1 MSARREEPHSE
12 KPRLLRS
19 PAATQKL
26 GRVLGE
32 LLEPYDFIALRGPL
46 GAGKTLFV
54 RGCAEGAD
62 VPESEAM
69 SSPTFALAHT
79 YSGGRI
85 PLLHFDL
92 YRVESAAELFA
103 IGFDD
108 MLAEPVAALCEW
120 PERAGSAL
128 PHERLEIA
136 LEHAG
141 PKARTISITAIGTR
155 AETLRTKLHA
165 ALRK

>member
-1 MSARREEPHSE
+1 MSPRREKPHSE
-12 KPRLLRS
+12 KPRILRS
-19 PAATQKL
+19 PAATRKL
-26 GRVLGE
+26 GRALGE

-54 RGCAEGAD
+54 RGCTEGAG

-79 YSGGRI
+79 YSGGRV

-108 MLAEPVAALCEW
+108 MLAEPTATLCEW

-128 PHERLEIA
+128 PPERLEIA
-136 LEHAG
+136 LGHAG
-141 PKARTISITAIGTR
+141 PKARTISINAFGPR
-155 AETLRTKLHA
+155 AETLRTRLLA
-165 ALRK
+165 AL

>member
-1 MSARREEPHSE
+1 MSPRSE
-12 KPRLLRS
+12 KPQREKPGILRT
-19 PAATQKL
+19 PAATKKL
-26 GRVLGE
+26 GRVLGA
-32 LLEPYDFIALRGPL
+32 LLEPFDFIALRGPL

-54 RGCAEGAD
+54 RGCTEGAG

-79 YSGGRI
+79 YSGGRV

-141 PKARTISITAIGTR
+141 PKARTISISALGPR
-155 AETLRTKLHA
+155 AETLRKRLLA
-165 ALRK
+165 AL